1 MLQTGKLA
9 RREEGSLE
17 PLRLVSKFHNWLIPM
32 SLKMSFSHFTRRPGQ
47 ARERDGVTPTGVE
60 ILVIRWETFNG
71 TSDVF
76 FPSDMFLY

>member
-1 MLQTGKLA
+1 M
-9 RREEGSLE
+9 
-17 PLRLVSKFHNWLIPM
+17 PLRLVSKLHNWLIPM
-32 SLKMSFSHFTRRPGQ
+32 SLKMNFSHFTRRPGQ

-76 FPSDMFLY
+76 CPSDMFLY